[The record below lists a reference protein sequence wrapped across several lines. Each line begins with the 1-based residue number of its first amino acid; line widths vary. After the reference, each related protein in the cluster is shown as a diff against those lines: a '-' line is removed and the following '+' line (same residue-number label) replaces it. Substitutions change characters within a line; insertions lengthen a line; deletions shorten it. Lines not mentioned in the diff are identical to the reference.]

1 MRTKLQYYWDTLKSN
16 KCNSIHNQ
24 DTPRHEKSARY
35 CLIWKVLDQMT
46 HSVWSNKT
54 ATLLTIIAG
63 RQIHTLHM
71 LSVIHMDQSL
81 DNVTFNIIVLTK
93 CSKPTKLK
101 QRVVYIIYVEDEL
114 LCPIKCIYAYL
125 AQRSQIVAQDFSDF
139 FITFGK
145 PHHPTSKELRRKKKE
160 AWKK

>member
-1 MRTKLQYYWDTLKSN
+1 
-16 KCNSIHNQ
+16 
-24 DTPRHEKSARY
+24 
-35 CLIWKVLDQMT
+35 
-46 HSVWSNKT
+46 
-54 ATLLTIIAG
+54 
-63 RQIHTLHM
+63 M

-93 CSKPTKLK
+93 CSKPTKSN
-101 QRVVYIIYVEDEL
+101 QRVVYIAYVEDEL

-125 AQRSQIVAQDFSDF
+125 AQRSEIVTQDFSDF

-145 PHHPTSKELRRKKKE
+145 PRHPTSKELRRKKKE